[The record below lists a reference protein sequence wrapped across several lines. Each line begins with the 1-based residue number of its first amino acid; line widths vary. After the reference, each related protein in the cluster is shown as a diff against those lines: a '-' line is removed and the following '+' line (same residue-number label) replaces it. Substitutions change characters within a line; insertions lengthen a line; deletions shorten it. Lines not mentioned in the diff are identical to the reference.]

1 MTSLADRYV
10 WAVIRL
16 LPESQR
22 RDTEATLEELI
33 AESVAARLDAEP
45 DRDPTEIERE
55 VLTELGDP
63 SVMAS
68 RYSERPRAL
77 IGPEVFPEYLWVL
90 RLVMAVAVPAVTAF
104 AMFGA
109 GLQDDASFSDVI
121 SAGSDAVFNGLIQVA
136 FWVTLVYA
144 FADRWRSGVPWT
156 LDRLPEVPA
165 RQTWSAGVGD
175 TIVGIVMT
183 VLAGVALIWQHR
195 WPPLEDSAGVGVPF
209 FDPDMWRG
217 AAQGLLVLLLA
228 SVVVQALVLA
238 RRHWSTRL
246 AIANAVINVASL
258 GIVVGLAIQA
268 QLVNAEF
275 LAIVAD
281 RVEEEVTAQNAAW
294 LVVGVIAAI
303 EVWDSVDAAIAA
315 RRARR

>member
-1 MTSLADRYV
+1 MTTLADRYV

-22 RDTEATLEELI
+22 HDTEAALEEFI
-33 AESVAARLDAEP
+33 AESLAVRVDAEP
-45 DRDPTEIERE
+45 DRDPAEIERE
-55 VLTELGDP
+55 VISDLGDP

-90 RLVMAVAVPAVTAF
+90 RLVIAVAVPAVTAF

-109 GLQDDASFSDVI
+109 GLQDDARFRDVI
-121 SAGSDAVFNGLIQVA
+121 SAGSGAVFNGLIQVA

-144 FADRWRSGVPWT
+144 FADRWKSHDPWT
-156 LDRLPEVPA
+156 PDRLPEVLV
-165 RQTWSAGVGD
+165 RRSASVGMGD
-175 TIVGIVMT
+175 TIVGIIMT

-209 FDPDMWRG
+209 FDPGMWRG
-217 AAQGLLVLLLA
+217 AGQGLLVLLLA
-228 SVVVQALVLA
+228 SVAVQAFVLA
-238 RRHWSTRL
+238 RRHWNGGL
-246 AIANAVINVASL
+246 AIANAAINMASL
-258 GIVVGLAIQA
+258 GIVVGLASQDH
-268 QLVNAEF
+268 LVNAEF

-281 RVEEEVTAQNAAW
+281 RTEVEVSPQNAAW
-294 LVVGVIAAI
+294 LVVAVIAAI
-303 EVWDSVDAAIAA
+303 EIWDTIEAFIAA
-315 RRARR
+315 RRARG